1 MSDLQSIIAAGWVI
15 LFGAL
20 IGEVISM
27 PLLGALVRWRVHYDP
42 DRVRLGDSER
52 PKTEPGPLVTGY
64 FSTVRRVYRLEGWAG
79 LYKGFWPSVFNTLV
93 PLLVALPFLDGDMN
107 LAIGRQA
114 RFGDYGVVGP
124 VLQVTLFQVSL
135 SRFAVQKT
143 QSAEEDDN
151 SVETAAD
158 IAAAARVESYLEDV
172 IALRDDHPYVSFA
185 DYVNR
190 AYIKDPERLT
200 TKSTR
205 LLVDGYAS
213 TLRRL
218 VGPKGWAGLYKGFWP
233 SFVGVF
239 AASLIALSLPPD
251 DPDLMVGRPA
261 SAIVTPYKL
270 RSSNPLVAYKLLL
283 SPIERRHPW
292 KIYLLPGVFVSQFA
306 NTLLITVF
314 APTITSWLEQLAEK
328 RMAVAV
334 ILHLAVVFPG
344 SCLYTLFQVALARLP
359 VQRTWSS
366 EENNTGVETVADIA
380 AGARVQSYSHEDVI
394 VLRDDQDPYVS
405 FTDYVNKVTTEEGW
419 RVLLRAWWASFLLF
433 YGLASFRIVQ
443 WLNKYM

>member
-107 LAIGRQA
+107 LEIGRQA

-124 VLQVTLFQVSL
+124 VLQVVTGLVIGIPMHVFTTRAIVTPYKLRSSRPLVSYRLLLSPIERRQPWKIYILPGLFVSQFANLLLGVFLIPAMATWLGQFVERQRTPALATVLVIGFVLLGPCLQTLFQVSL

-158 IAAAARVESYLEDV
+158 IAAAARVESYSEDV
-172 IALRDDHPYVSFA
+172 IALRDDHPYLNFA
-185 DYVNR
+185 DYV
-190 AYIKDPERLT
+190 
-200 TKSTR
+200 S
-205 LLVDGYAS
+205 
-213 TLRRL
+213 
-218 VGPKGWAGLYKGFWP
+218 
-233 SFVGVF
+233 
-239 AASLIALSLPPD
+239 
-251 DPDLMVGRPA
+251 
-261 SAIVTPYKL
+261 
-270 RSSNPLVAYKLLL
+270 
-283 SPIERRHPW
+283 
-292 KIYLLPGVFVSQFA
+292 
-306 NTLLITVF
+306 
-314 APTITSWLEQLAEK
+314 
-328 RMAVAV
+328 
-334 ILHLAVVFPG
+334 
-344 SCLYTLFQVALARLP
+344 
-359 VQRTWSS
+359 
-366 EENNTGVETVADIA
+366 
-380 AGARVQSYSHEDVI
+380 
-394 VLRDDQDPYVS
+394 
-405 FTDYVNKVTTEEGW
+405 KVTAEEGW
-419 RVLLRAWWASFLLF
+419 RVLLRAWWVSFLPFPLWV
-433 YGLASFRIVQ
+433 LA
-443 WLNKYM
+443 YMG

>member
-1 MSDLQSIIAAGWVI
+1 MSDSQLKVMTYGWS
-15 LFGAL
+15 LMLGAL
-20 IGEVISM
+20 LNQAISV
-27 PLLGALVRWRVHYDP
+27 PLTGALVRWMVHYDP
-42 DRVRLGDSER
+42 D
-52 PKTEPGPLVTGY
+52 
-64 FSTVRRVYRLEGWAG
+64 
-79 LYKGFWPSVFNTLV
+79 
-93 PLLVALPFLDGDMN
+93 
-107 LAIGRQA
+107 
-114 RFGDYGVVGP
+114 
-124 VLQVTLFQVSL
+124 
-135 SRFAVQKT
+135 
-143 QSAEEDDN
+143 
-151 SVETAAD
+151 
-158 IAAAARVESYLEDV
+158 
-172 IALRDDHPYVSFA
+172 
-185 DYVNR
+185 R

-200 TKSTR
+200 TKSSTYVLAFSFALVMTRWNGVVAR

-213 TLRRL
+213 TLRRVRRL
-218 VGPKGWAGLYKGFWP
+218 EGWAGLYKGFWP

-251 DPDLMVGRPA
+251 DPDLTVGRSARFGEYGAVLGVFMNVIMCLIIEIPVQVLTIR
-261 SAIVTPYKL
+261 AIVTPYKL

-292 KIYLLPGVFVSQFA
+292 KIYFLPGVLISQFA
-306 NTLLITVF
+306 NTLLTTVF
-314 APTITSWLEQLAEK
+314 APAITSWLEQLAEK

-344 SCLYTLFQVALARLP
+344 SCLYTLFQVALARFA

-366 EENNTGVETVADIA
+366 EEDNTGVETVADIA
-380 AGARVQSYSHEDVI
+380 AAARVQSYSHEDVI

-433 YGLASFRIVQ
+433 YGLASLRILQ